1 MNSFNSKIEN
11 YLLKK
16 RNSIRLN
23 LFRYTKKNS
32 SFLGS
37 CLSCLDILIYLY
49 YFRYDLVTKK
59 KFRSRF
65 ILSKGH
71 AAPTIYSILYDKKI
85 ISKKEFLSKYV
96 YWHPNKNI
104 RTIDFQTGALGHGLP
119 VSIGMAKYYLKNK
132 FHNKIIT
139 LLGDGELNEGSVWES
154 LFLAVNW
161 KLNNLIIIIDKNKYQ
176 ANDQTNRVLKIN
188 NEKKIFK
195 NLGFQVLECN
205 GHNFKNINEK
215 FKRIKNSKPVI
226 IIANT
231 IRNYGIK
238 KIQNKKDFWFFDKKD
253 KKISLLRDSLHE

>member
-1 MNSFNSKIEN
+1 MKTFNIKTGN
-11 YLLKK
+11 NLLKK
-16 RNSIRLN
+16 RNSIKLN
-23 LFRYTKKNS
+23 LFEYTKKNS

-37 CLSCLDILIYLY
+37 CLSCLDVLIYIY
-49 YFRYDLVTKK
+49 YYKYDLCSKK

-85 ISKKEFLSKYV
+85 ISKKKFFSKYV

-104 RTIDFQTGALGHGLP
+104 PTIDFQTGALGHGLP
-119 VSIGMAKYYLKNK
+119 VSIGMAKFYLKNK
-132 FHNKIIT
+132 CNNKIIT

-154 LFLAVNW
+154 LFLAINW

-176 ANDQTNRVLKIN
+176 ANDETDKVLKIN
-188 NEKKIFK
+188 NLNKILK

-205 GHNFKNINEK
+205 GHNFKNINDQ
-215 FKRIKNSKPVI
+215 FKKIKNSKPVI
-226 IIANT
+226 IVANT

-238 KIQNKKDFWFFDKKD
+238 EIQNKKDFWFFDKSD
-253 KKISLLRDSLHE
+253 KKISLLKT